1 MLEHLSSDPALPART
16 VVLGAGG
23 FVGGAICA
31 RLRAAGAT
39 VLELGSKELDL
50 CAADAGE
57 RLAARLEPQ
66 DSLVFVSARAP
77 ARDPALL
84 ARNVAMAESVCA
96 ALATVAPQHLIYVSS
111 DAVYGDDVHPLTER
125 SPAAPTTL
133 HGAMHLARELMLRSA
148 ARTPLAI
155 LRPSLLS
162 GASDPHT
169 GYGPNRFRR
178 TAASTGRIELFGEG
192 EELRDHVS
200 VSDVAELALLCLER
214 RSRGVLNVATG
225 YSTSFRRTAELVA
238 QQFETPIEI
247 QGQVRRS
254 PVSHRHFDASATFKA
269 FPGFRYTELARGIA
283 QVHAETR
290 GRQA

>member
-23 FVGGAICA
+23 FVGCAICA
-31 RLRAAGAT
+31 RLRAAGAS
-39 VLELGSKELDL
+39 VAELGSKQLDL
-50 CAADAGE
+50 CSPGAAE
-57 RLAARLEPQ
+57 QLAAQLEPQ

-77 ARDPALL
+77 ARDAALL
-84 ARNVAMAESVCA
+84 VRNVAMAQSVCD
-96 ALATVAPQHLIYVSS
+96 ALSKVALQHLVYISS
-111 DAVYGDDVHPLTER
+111 DAVYGDDIHPLTER
-125 SPAAPTTL
+125 APAAPTTL

-155 LRPSLLS
+155 LRPSLLY
-162 GASDPHT
+162 GASDPHN

-178 TAASTGRIELFGEG
+178 TAAATGRIELFGEG
-192 EELRDHVS
+192 EELRDHVF
-200 VSDVAELALLCLER
+200 VGDVAELALACLER

-225 YSTSFRRTAELVA
+225 YSTSFRRAAELVA
-238 QQFETPIEI
+238 LQFEAPIEI
-247 QGQVRRS
+247 AGTVRRS
-254 PVSHRHFDASATFKA
+254 PIAHRHFDASATFKA
-269 FPGFRYTELARGIA
+269 FPGFRYTELAKGVA